1 MTNAFL
7 CNLKGNCKNLKP
19 KAKANSQSMQYI
31 LYFCRLFCDV
41 ETSFGHIIAGIDVLL
56 NGFLPKEG

>member
-1 MTNAFL
+1 LRTR
-7 CNLKGNCKNLKP
+7 KSSSIGKVV
-19 KAKANSQSMQYI
+19 QYI